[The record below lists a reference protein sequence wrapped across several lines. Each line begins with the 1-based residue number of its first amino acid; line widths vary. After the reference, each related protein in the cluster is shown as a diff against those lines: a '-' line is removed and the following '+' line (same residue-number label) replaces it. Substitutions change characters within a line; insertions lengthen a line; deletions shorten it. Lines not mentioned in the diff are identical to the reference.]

1 MEEPAANWSIT
12 FPNSTTYNTTNYHE
26 ILLERQKE
34 LYGPK
39 RDSLAIVIPVTIMY
53 TLIFISGV
61 IGNIS
66 TCIVIKNNRS
76 MHTATN
82 YYLFS
87 LAISDFF
94 LLLSG
99 VPQEMYYIWS
109 KWPYVFGEAFCIV
122 RGLLAETAANATVLT
137 ITAFSV
143 ERYFA
148 ICHPFLAHAL
158 SKLSRATKIIL
169 LIWLFSFLAA
179 LPQAAQF
186 GVITVMDVERCDVV
200 RVIIDHSFELAT
212 FLFFITP
219 MSIILVLYL
228 LIGLKLHQT
237 NLMRST
243 TANGNILYCPSAT
256 SQHNSSLRSKTQQ
269 GTKRVLKMLG
279 ECFSF
284 QTVNFNFYGGSS

>member
-1 MEEPAANWSIT
+1 MEEPAVNWSIPFSNDT
-12 FPNSTTYNTTNYHE
+12 FYNTTLDYHE
-26 ILLERQKE
+26 LLLQRQQE

-39 RDSLAIVIPVTIMY
+39 RDSLTIVIPVTIMY
-53 TLIFISGV
+53 TLIFVSGV

-87 LAISDFF
+87 LAVSDFF

-99 VPQEMYYIWS
+99 VPEMYYIWS
-109 KWPYVFGEAFCIV
+109 KWPYVFGETFCII

-169 LIWLFSFLAA
+169 FIWLFSLMAA
-179 LPQAAQF
+179 IPQAAQF
-186 GVITVMDVERCDVV
+186 GVINVMDVERCDVV
-200 RVIIDHSFELAT
+200 RVIIDHSFELST

-237 NLMRST
+237 NLMRSS
-243 TANGNILYCPSAT
+243 TANGNILYCASGT
-256 SQHNSSLRSKTQQ
+256 SQHNSSIRSKTQQ

-279 ECFSF
+279 ESFFFSSMEF
-284 QTVNFNFYGGSS
+284 